1 MDSKYN
7 GQAGQDKFVV
17 KILKEKKDGY
27 FLEIGSNEPVYI
39 NNTYLLEKEYNWKG
53 IMIEYQSKYLSSYK
67 TQRENSIHII
77 NDARKVDY
85 KNLLETNN
93 FPLEI
98 DYLQIDLE
106 VNNGSTLYT
115 LQKLDNEIFD
125 KYKFATITFE
135 HDIYSDI
142 RINNTY
148 NTRKISREI
157 FRKRGYVCVFEDVDN
172 QGINPFEDWYVH
184 PDLVDMDYIKYLQ
197 LKNNKH
203 YKYTNV
209 PNILSINWED
219 IEYE

>member
-1 MDSKYN
+1 MYSYN
-7 GQAGQDKFVV
+7 SQVGQDKFVV

-27 FLEIGSNEPVYI
+27 FLEIGSHEPVYI
-39 NNTYLLEKEYNWKG
+39 NNTYVLEKQYNWKG
-53 IMIEYQSKYLSSYK
+53 IIIEYESKSYK
-67 TQRENSIHII
+67 THRENSIHII
-77 NDARKVDY
+77 NDASQVDY

-106 VNNGSTLYT
+106 VNNGSTLDT
-115 LQKLDNEIFD
+115 LGKLNNEIFD
-125 KYKFATITFE
+125 KYKFATITFK
-135 HDIYSDI
+135 HNLYCDI
-142 RINNTY
+142 RRNTSY
-148 NTRKISREI
+148 NTRKVSREI
-157 FRKRGYVCVFEDVDN
+157 FRKRGYKCVFEDVDN